1 LRRDAVLSS
10 VGVAGAL
17 FAVAS
22 ALVFGMAIG
31 FDPQAGTELVDRIVS
46 AAPDDA
52 SFIKWGAIADL
63 LGYYL
68 IPAAVIVMVR
78 TRLQGTSS
86 RMRDL
91 STTAG
96 LMYATIGAIGAAAL
110 AAAGPPLL
118 ESGDLSARQNLF
130 TLVTIVEGLWQ
141 WLEPIPFIVW
151 VTGVA
156 LALRS
161 THKAFAGLFA
171 VLAVGG
177 VLVWFGQV
185 FEIDLVLTAGLIL
198 WLAPFP
204 IALATVG
211 WWSR

>member
-1 LRRDAVLSS
+1 MRRDAVLSS
-10 VGVAGAL
+10 LGVVGAL
-17 FAVAS
+17 FAAAS
-22 ALVFGMAIG
+22 ALVFGMAMG
-31 FDPQAGTELVDRIVS
+31 FDPEAGTELVDRIVS
-46 AAPDDA
+46 AAPEDA

-78 TRLQGTSS
+78 TRLQWTSS
-86 RMRDL
+86 TARDL

-96 LMYATIGAIGAAAL
+96 VMYATIGAIAAAAL

-118 ESGDLSARQNLF
+118 AIGTPAALKDLE
-130 TLVTIVEGLWQ
+130 TLVTVVEGLWQ
-141 WLEPIPFIVW
+141 WLEPLPFIVW

-156 LALRS
+156 LALSS

-177 VLVWFGQV
+177 VLVWFGRV
-185 FEIDLVLTAGLIL
+185 LEIDLVLTAGLIL

-204 IALATVG
+204 VALATVG